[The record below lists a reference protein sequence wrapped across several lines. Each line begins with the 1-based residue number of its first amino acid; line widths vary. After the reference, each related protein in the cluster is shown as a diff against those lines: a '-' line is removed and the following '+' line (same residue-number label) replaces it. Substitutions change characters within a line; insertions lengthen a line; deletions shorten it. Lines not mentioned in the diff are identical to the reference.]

1 LKALIA
7 YMRTIKAVKKTTG
20 LMYEVIQ
27 GTSGGYKDMKK
38 EDALAAYLKSLPG
51 IRTRSSDRIL
61 CEAR

>member
-1 LKALIA
+1 MNVQREISRHGARDLKALIA

-51 IRTRSSDRIL
+51 
-61 CEAR
+61 